1 MQRLEFKH
9 LLAQIAMLSA
19 GQRASL
25 VQSLQTEARGA
36 QVVQLIESAR
46 RPLLACPRCDGQR
59 YRRHGCANGLQR
71 FRCVDCARTFNSLS
85 GTPMARLRL
94 KPKWLDYSAESL
106 DPATTVRRAAERV
119 GVHKNTSFRWRHRQL
134 EWTRLDRPPPLDG
147 IVEADEMYILESQ
160 KGARTL
166 DRPARRRGGVAG
178 KRGISSEQVCIL
190 VARSRSGQTHDAV
203 TGRGALTAA
212 RLHRHLA
219 PVLHSHALLVTD
231 GHPAYPVFARQ
242 AGISHEAVNLQA
254 GVRVR
259 GAIHVQNVNAYHS
272 RLRQWLH
279 HFLGVA
285 TRYLPNYLGW
295 RWAIDGGRIATPA
308 AMLRR
313 AIGVFGA
320 E

>member
-1 MQRLEFKH
+1 
-9 LLAQIAMLSA
+9 
-19 GQRASL
+19 
-25 VQSLQTEARGA
+25 
-36 QVVQLIESAR
+36 
-46 RPLLACPRCDGQR
+46 
-59 YRRHGCANGLQR
+59 
-71 FRCVDCARTFNSLS
+71 
-85 GTPMARLRL
+85 
-94 KPKWLDYSAESL
+94 
-106 DPATTVRRAAERV
+106 
-119 GVHKNTSFRWRHRQL
+119 
-134 EWTRLDRPPPLDG
+134 
-147 IVEADEMYILESQ
+147 MYIMESQ

-178 KRGISSEQVCIL
+178 KRGISGEQVCIL
-190 VARSRSGQTHDAV
+190 VARNRSGQTHDAV

-212 RLHRHLA
+212 RLHQHLA
-219 PVLHSHALLVTD
+219 PVLHSDALLVTD

-242 AGISHEAVNLQA
+242 SGISHEAVNLQA

-295 RWAIDGGRIATPA
+295 RWAIDGGRIETPA

-313 AIGVFGA
+313 AIGVFSA
-320 E
+320 D